1 MILHRFAK
9 MRQSLILRIFF
20 VPRGTKVKEMLIL
33 KQNTKFLWMYV
44 GILFSFALILIV
56 FAGLSRN
63 NENAQELGMKDDIT
77 SLSQQNTDLTQQNA
91 TLKTTVDDYAAQ
103 IEELKK
109 KNESYALSDANVE
122 ADAALDSAVEAYNLG
137 NKEECLNILNGIDT
151 SNFAES
157 RLWTYQ
163 KLIESCK
170 NAK

>member
-1 MILHRFAK
+1 M
-9 MRQSLILRIFF
+9 
-20 VPRGTKVKEMLIL
+20 

-63 NENAQELGMKDDIT
+63 SENAQEQGMKDDIT
-77 SLSQQNTDLTQQNA
+77 TLSQQNTELSQQNS
-91 TLKTTVDDYAAQ
+91 TLQTTVDDYAAQ

-109 KNESYALSDANVE
+109 KNESYVLSDANIE
-122 ADAALDSAVEAYNLG
+122 ADAALDSAVVAYNQG

-151 SNFAES
+151 SKFTES

-170 NAK
+170 DAK